1 MAGRHEN
8 LGVHG
13 VALADHV
20 HDIEPADLSLVM
32 ARDFAGGKYASD
44 FCDECG
50 RRLARACIQWSDW
63 VLRRTENVSFSDDR
77 CVKRIISIDLLVRE
91 EAPLYQAPGGKPFWL
106 VPVSIMRR
114 KTLVNF
120 YLRDEDGN
128 DIPLPGL
135 RLVQHLDESVLRS
148 VALRELQHDLRE
160 DAQAFIHEVIS
171 GSPEQVEYRMGQLQ
185 EAAAP
190 RDIMRLQDINGV
202 FIRMLQRMAY
212 SCTLYAFIEAD
223 TMRRHRVLCMSVE
236 EPLDFSYESEEPEL
250 YAAEPDS
257 AKSQRSL
264 AKGGLHRFKWQMYAL
279 ATAMGW
285 RTTKVRFRV
294 PAAENTTSFHFEIQA
309 PPGVDIVEASILAA
323 VPEIDGEEPET
334 LHSWQYDHIRMR
346 LPTVG
351 LHVTAVPN
359 GSFSTAQVDVQVS
372 IRGWYATMLLSC
384 WATFLLLIALAVHV
398 QSDKV
403 QTGSTTDIVAF
414 LAGVAAAVATLVAQ
428 GEFLGMAGRLLAVPR
443 MLAAFEAGLL
453 LIAATLFLFVG
464 PSENRRRPWE
474 LIGLCVVAGLI
485 TLIVS
490 ASWLLA
496 RRRLWVRRESPSP
509 REMAPDL
516 KRASRNP
523 AGFRDAV
530 QLYGYRMPAIRVDS
544 AEAWHY
550 HFQWTPELE
559 ADASRLLSAAAPGAM
574 TDEKQHVKPTAVGLG
589 APRRPASP
597 APCPFRLDC
606 PDGIAAQP
614 IFAEF

>member
-8 LGVHG
+8 LGVSR

-20 HDIEPADLSLVM
+20 HDVEPADLSLAM
-32 ARDFAGGKYASD
+32 ARDFANGKYASD

-50 RRLARACIQWSDW
+50 CRLARACIQWSDW

-91 EAPLYQAPGGKPFWL
+91 GAPLYQAPGGKPFWL

-160 DAQAFIHEVIS
+160 EAQAFIHDVIS
-171 GSPEQVEYRMGQLQ
+171 GSPEQVEYRMDQLQ

-223 TMRRHRVLCMSVE
+223 TARRHRVLCMSVE

-250 YAAEPDS
+250 YAAGPDS
-257 AKSQRSL
+257 ARSQRSP
-264 AKGGLHRFKWQMYAL
+264 AKRALSWFKWQMYAL

-294 PAAENTTSFHFEIQA
+294 PAAENATSFHFEIQA

-323 VPEIDGEEPET
+323 VPEINGEEPET
-334 LHSWQYDHIRMR
+334 LHSWQYDHVRMR

-384 WATFLLLIALAVHV
+384 WATFLLLIALRLHV

-474 LIGLCVVAGLI
+474 LVGLCVVAGLI
-485 TLIVS
+485 TLVVS

-496 RRRLWVRRESPSP
+496 RRRLRVRRESASP
-509 REMAPDL
+509 REMAPGL
-516 KRASRNP
+516 KRAIRDP

-559 ADASRLLSAAAPGAM
+559 ADASRLLSTAAPGAM
-574 TDEKQHVKPTAVGLG
+574 VNEQQHVQPTAVGLG
-589 APRRPASP
+589 AEQGSQRE
-597 APCPFRLDC
+597 LTVIET
-606 PDGIAAQP
+606 G
-614 IFAEF
+614 

>member
-8 LGVHG
+8 LGVPR

-20 HDIEPADLSLVM
+20 HHVEPADLSLVM
-32 ARDFAGGKYASD
+32 AREFVGGKYTSD

-50 RRLARACIQWSDW
+50 CRLARACIQWSDW

-120 YLRDEDGN
+120 DLRDEDGN
-128 DIPLPGL
+128 AVPLPGL

-148 VALRELQHDLRE
+148 VALRELRHELRQE
-160 DAQAFIHEVIS
+160 ALAFIHDVIS

-185 EAAAP
+185 NSVAP
-190 RDIMRLQDINGV
+190 GEIMRLRDINGV

-223 TMRRHRVLCMSVE
+223 AARRHRVVRMSVE

-250 YAAEPDS
+250 SSAEAAPARSERSP
-257 AKSQRSL
+257 AKR
-264 AKGGLHRFKWQMYAL
+264 GLRWFKWQMYAL

-294 PAAENTTSFHFEIQA
+294 PAAENATSFHFQIQA

-323 VPEIDGEEPET
+323 VPETDGVEPEA
-334 LHSWQYDHIRMR
+334 LSSWQYDHIRKR

-351 LHVTAVPN
+351 LHVTSVPN

-384 WATFLLLIALAVHV
+384 WATFLLLIALALHV
-398 QSDKV
+398 QSDKI

-474 LIGLCVVAGLI
+474 LVVLCVIAGLI
-485 TLIVS
+485 TLMVS
-490 ASWLLA
+490 VSWLLA
-496 RRRLWVRRESPSP
+496 RSRLRVRRESASP
-509 REMAPDL
+509 REMAPGL
-516 KRASRNP
+516 KRATRNP
-523 AGFRDAV
+523 VGFRDAV
-530 QLYGYRMPAIRVDS
+530 QLYGYWVPAIRVDS

-550 HFQWTPELE
+550 HFQWTPEIE
-559 ADASRLLSAAAPGAM
+559 ADAARLLCSAPPGAVP
-574 TDEKQHVKPTAVGLG
+574 DEKQHVHEAAGDL
-589 APRRPASP
+589 RP
-597 APCPFRLDC
+597 L
-606 PDGIAAQP
+606 
-614 IFAEF
+614 

>member
-8 LGVHG
+8 LGVSR

-20 HDIEPADLSLVM
+20 HDVEPADLSLAM
-32 ARDFAGGKYASD
+32 ARDFANGKYASD

-50 RRLARACIQWSDW
+50 CRLARACIQWSDW

-91 EAPLYQAPGGKPFWL
+91 GAPLYQAPDGKPFWL

-148 VALRELQHDLRE
+148 VALRELQDDLDLEQE
-160 DAQAFIHEVIS
+160 DQAFIHDVIS
-171 GSPEQVEYRMGQLQ
+171 GSPEQVAFRMGQLGKS
-185 EAAAP
+185 AP
-190 RDIMRLQDINGV
+190 PGITQLQATNGV

-223 TMRRHRVLCMSVE
+223 TLRRHRVLCMSVE

-250 YAAEPDS
+250 YEAEPEP
-257 AKSQRSL
+257 ARSQRSR
-264 AKGGLHRFKWQMYAL
+264 AKRALRWFKWQMYAL

-294 PAAENTTSFHFEIQA
+294 PAAENATSFHFQIQA

-323 VPEIDGEEPET
+323 VPEVDGGEPEP

-384 WATFLLLIALAVHV
+384 WATFLLLIALALHV
-398 QSDKV
+398 RSAKV

-496 RRRLWVRRESPSP
+496 RRRLRVRRESASP
-509 REMAPDL
+509 REMAPGL
-516 KRASRNP
+516 KRAIRDP

-559 ADASRLLSAAAPGAM
+559 ADASRLLSAAAPGAVV
-574 TDEKQHVKPTAVGLG
+574 DEQQHVQPTAVGLG
-589 APRRPASP
+589 AEQGSQRE
-597 APCPFRLDC
+597 LTVI
-606 PDGIAAQP
+606 GNG
-614 IFAEF
+614 

>member
-8 LGVHG
+8 LGVSR

-20 HDIEPADLSLVM
+20 HDVEPADLSLAM
-32 ARDFAGGKYASD
+32 ARDFANGEYASD

-50 RRLARACIQWSDW
+50 CRLARACIQWSDW
-63 VLRRTENVSFSDDR
+63 VLRRTENVRFSDDR

-91 EAPLYQAPGGKPFWL
+91 GAPLYQAPGGKPFWL

-160 DAQAFIHEVIS
+160 EAQAFIHDVIS

-223 TMRRHRVLCMSVE
+223 TARRHRVLCMSVE

-257 AKSQRSL
+257 ARSQRSP
-264 AKGGLHRFKWQMYAL
+264 AKRALSWFKWQMYAL

-294 PAAENTTSFHFEIQA
+294 PAAENATSFHFEIQA

-323 VPEIDGEEPET
+323 VPEIDGQEPET

-384 WATFLLLIALAVHV
+384 WATFLLLIALALHV

-428 GEFLGMAGRLLAVPR
+428 GEFFGMAGRLLAVPR

-474 LIGLCVVAGLI
+474 LVGLCVVAGLI
-485 TLIVS
+485 TLVVS

-496 RRRLWVRRESPSP
+496 RRRLRVRRESASP
-509 REMAPDL
+509 REMAPGL
-516 KRASRNP
+516 KRAIRDP

-559 ADASRLLSAAAPGAM
+559 ADASRLLSTAAPGA
-574 TDEKQHVKPTAVGLG
+574 DEQQHVQPTAVGLG
-589 APRRPASP
+589 AEQGSQRE
-597 APCPFRLDC
+597 LTVIET
-606 PDGIAAQP
+606 G
-614 IFAEF
+614 

>member
-8 LGVHG
+8 HDVPSVVLS
-13 VALADHV
+13 DHV
-20 HDIEPADLSLVM
+20 HDVEPAGLSLAK
-32 ARDFAGGKYASD
+32 ARDFAGGTYATD

-50 RRLARACIQWSDW
+50 CRLARACIQWSDW
-63 VLRRTENVSFSDDR
+63 VLRRTENVRFSDDR
-77 CVKRIISIDLLVRE
+77 CVNRIISIDFLVRE
-91 EAPLYQAPGGKPFWL
+91 DAPLYQAPSGKPFWL

-135 RLVQHLDESVLRS
+135 RLVQHLEESVLRS
-148 VALRELQHDLRE
+148 VAHRELQHDLRQE
-160 DAQAFIHEVIS
+160 AQAFIHDVIS
-171 GSPEQVEYRMGQLQ
+171 GSPDQVEYRMGQLR

-190 RDIMRLQDINGV
+190 GDIMRLQDINRV

-223 TMRRHRVLCMSVE
+223 TSRRHRILRMSVE
-236 EPLDFSYESEEPEL
+236 EPLVISNEPEEPEL
-250 YAAEPDS
+250 SSAEPDQ
-257 AKSQRSL
+257 ARSERPQ
-264 AKGGLHRFKWQMYAL
+264 AKGGLRSFKWQMHAL
-279 ATAMGW
+279 AVAMGW
-285 RTTKVRFRV
+285 TTTKVRFRV
-294 PAAENTTSFHFEIQA
+294 PAAENATGFHFEIQA

-323 VPEIDGEEPET
+323 VPETNGGEPET
-334 LHSWQYDHIRMR
+334 LHPWQYDHVRMR

-351 LHVTAVPN
+351 LHVASVPN
-359 GSFSTAQVDVQVS
+359 GSFSTAQVDFQVS

-384 WATFLLLIALAVHV
+384 WATFLLLIALALHV
-398 QSDKV
+398 RADAI
-403 QTGSTTDIVAF
+403 QTTSTTDIVVF

-428 GEFLGMAGRLLAVPR
+428 GEFSGMAGRLLTMPR
-443 MLAAFEAGLL
+443 MLAAFEAALL

-474 LIGLCVVAGLI
+474 LVGLCVIAGLI
-485 TLIVS
+485 TLVVS

-496 RRRLWVRRESPSP
+496 RSRLWVRHESASP
-509 REMAPDL
+509 REMAPGL

-523 AGFRDAV
+523 VSFWDAV

-550 HFQWTPELE
+550 HFQWTPEIE
-559 ADASRLLSAAAPGAM
+559 EDAAQLFSSGAPGAM
-574 TDEKQHVKPTAVGLG
+574 LDEKQLVHAGREDRVDMEEV
-589 APRRPASP
+589 RRENP
-597 APCPFRLDC
+597 LDR
-606 PDGIAAQP
+606 GV
-614 IFAEF
+614 